1 MLFLLCA
8 MVYLKK
14 FLATFWIRTPPSNRA
29 SLPLGQLQE
38 TAYLPPQRTRCEALS
53 TLGLSLLAALQSP
66 SEEYKIMSSPLSV
79 VCVLPALAIP

>member
-1 MLFLLCA
+1 MCYGLSEEVPCSFLD
-8 MVYLKK
+8 KNH
-14 FLATFWIRTPPSNRA
+14 LATA

-38 TAYLPPQRTRCEALS
+38 TAYLPPQRTRWEALS

-66 SEEYKIMSSPLSV
+66 SEEYKIMSSPLSA